1 MIHKIAILA
10 DVHGNETALK
20 AVLVDCKKEIITDY
34 WFLGDL
40 IMPGP
45 GASSLFSL
53 IQSVKPTVFLK
64 GNWEDCFLAGL
75 GSEIDV
81 DEPMDIYI
89 ATLAH
94 YLKQNL
100 TAADLTLIK
109 DVPLATVQEINGLK
123 ISLTHNLPTKNYGPA
138 LMPNQKQE
146 NFEQLFAEEV
156 DIAVYAHVHHQLM
169 RYSNQDQLII
179 NPGSIG
185 QPFTHWP
192 TLQKDLR
199 AQYAILE
206 IDEEGRPQVNFKR
219 TPYDVPQEINLA
231 QTKELPYFELYEELL
246 QTGHRRTHEPGLLAD
261 LNQRYGYRD
270 EIVSLL
276 NSLNN

>member
-20 AVLVDCKKEIITDY
+20 AVLADCKKERITDY

-45 GASSLFSL
+45 GASSLFNL

-109 DVPLATVQEINGLK
+109 DLPLATVQEINGLK

-146 NFEQLFAEEV
+146 NFEQLFTEEV
-156 DIAVYAHVHHQLM
+156 DIAIYAHVHHQLM

-179 NPGSIG
+179 NPSSIG

-219 TPYDVPQEINLA
+219 IPYDVPQEINLA

-261 LNQRYGYRD
+261 LNKRYGYRD

-276 NSLNN
+276 KL

>member
-20 AVLVDCKKEIITDY
+20 AVLADCKKERITDY

-45 GASSLFSL
+45 GASSLFNL

-109 DVPLATVQEINGLK
+109 DLPLATVQEINGLK

-156 DIAVYAHVHHQLM
+156 DIGIYAHVHHQLM

-219 TPYDVPQEINLA
+219 IPYDVPQEIHLA

-270 EIVSLL
+270 EILSLL
-276 NSLNN
+276 KL